1 MIKKLVDY
9 VLVYLMWIVTMLLG
23 VWFIFLLRNALE
35 VALRDFYVQNAV
47 DRALQA
53 GFIDR
58 IFTITIGLFWLGL
71 VIASEFYFRNGV
83 EHGDLLSRFAKLIGP
98 GLILIF
104 GVDILLLLMQG
115 GSAASWSRWVILASE
130 LFFGI
135 GLFLF
140 AKSPHNG
147 KPENKSASV

>member
-1 MIKKLVDY
+1 MIKKIVDY
-9 VLVYLMWIVTMLLG
+9 VIAYLMWIVTILLG
-23 VWFIFLLRNALE
+23 IWLIFLLRNALE
-35 VALRDFYVQNAV
+35 VALRDFYVRNAM

-71 VIASEFYFRNGV
+71 VITSESYFRNGV
-83 EHGDLLSRFAKLIGP
+83 EHRDLLKRFAKLIGP
-98 GLILIF
+98 GLLLIF
-104 GVDILLLLMQG
+104 VVDLLLLIMQG
-115 GSAASWSRWVILASE
+115 GSTAPLSRWVILASE

-140 AKSPHNG
+140 AKSPRNLI
-147 KPENKSASV
+147 PEKKGM